1 MVSAKG
7 VAQGFRRINVGLIQ
21 RDDAKLVFVQ
31 TTESKPILQKRHPRS
46 KMNGMV
52 KEKNVRLGL
61 HGSEKAQRPD
71 GALTEQKVE
80 GISFIAGRWPLEPAK
95 PTLIFLHG
103 AALSGGIWEGQLVA
117 LTDIANTL
125 ALDLPGHGK
134 SAGPGKETIE
144 DYSRSVVGFLD
155 RLEVPRPI
163 PCGLSMGGAIVQQ
176 LLLSHPGRF
185 FAGILVNTG
194 AKLKVASL
202 VFEAIQKDFARFPW
216 MICKTGLSQKSG
228 PEVGDRVRACVQCA
242 PEVALGDFLA
252 CDRFDVRQELP
263 TIEAP
268 VLVLSASEDVL
279 TPFKYASFLAERLK
293 HAKLTCI
300 EGAGHLSPAEK
311 PEALNAAIR
320 EFMGAS

>member
-1 MVSAKG
+1 MV
-7 VAQGFRRINVGLIQ
+7 Q
-21 RDDAKLVFVQ
+21 
-31 TTESKPILQKRHPRS
+31 
-46 KMNGMV
+46 
-52 KEKNVRLGL
+52 EKNVALGL
-61 HGSEKAQRPD
+61 SGPKKAQGPE
-71 GALTEQKVE
+71 GALREQKVD
-80 GISFIAGRWPLEPAK
+80 GISFLAGRWPLEPAK

-103 AALSGGIWEGQLVA
+103 AALSGGIWEGQLLA
-117 LTDIANTL
+117 LRNIANTL

-134 SAGPGKETIE
+134 SAGPGREAIE
-144 DYSRSVVGFLD
+144 DYSRSVMEFLD
-155 RLEVPRPI
+155 RLQVSRPI
-163 PCGLSMGGAIVQQ
+163 PCGLSMGGAVVLQ

-228 PEVGDRVRACVQCA
+228 SKVCEKVRACVQCA

-252 CDRFDVRQELP
+252 CDRFDVRQNLQ

-279 TPFKYASFLAERLK
+279 TPFKYASFLVERLK

-300 EGAGHLSPAEK
+300 EDAGHLSPVEK

-320 EFMGAS
+320 EFVRTASLESRVS

>member
-1 MVSAKG
+1 M
-7 VAQGFRRINVGLIQ
+7 
-21 RDDAKLVFVQ
+21 
-31 TTESKPILQKRHPRS
+31 
-46 KMNGMV
+46 
-52 KEKNVRLGL
+52 
-61 HGSEKAQRPD
+61 
-71 GALTEQKVE
+71 EQKMSE
-80 GISFIAGRWPLEPAK
+80 GIHFFAGDFPLSPDK
-95 PTLIFLHG
+95 PTLVFIHG
-103 AALSGGIWEGQLVA
+103 AALSGGVWEGQLVA

-155 RLEVPRPI
+155 RLQVPRPV
-163 PCGLSMGGAIVQQ
+163 PCGLSMGGAIVQR

-216 MICKTGLSQKSG
+216 MICKTGLSQKTG
-228 PEVGDRVRACVQCA
+228 PEVGDRVRACVQCT

-252 CDRFDVRQELP
+252 CDRFDVRRELP

-279 TPFKYASFLAERLK
+279 TPFKYASFLVERLK
-293 HAKLTCI
+293 HAKLTLV

-311 PEALNAAIR
+311 PEVLNAAIR
-320 EFMGAS
+320 EFMHAACLE

>member
-1 MVSAKG
+1 MNVALGLSGPKK
-7 VAQGFRRINVGLIQ
+7 AQGP
-21 RDDAKLVFVQ
+21 
-31 TTESKPILQKRHPRS
+31 E
-46 KMNGMV
+46 
-52 KEKNVRLGL
+52 
-61 HGSEKAQRPD
+61 
-71 GALTEQKVE
+71 GALREQKVD
-80 GISFIAGRWPLEPAK
+80 GISFLAGRWPLEPAK

-103 AALSGGIWEGQLVA
+103 AALSGGIWEGQLLA
-117 LTDIANTL
+117 LRNIANTL

-134 SAGPGKETIE
+134 SAGPGREAIE
-144 DYSRSVVGFLD
+144 DYSRSVMEFLD
-155 RLEVPRPI
+155 RLQVSRPI
-163 PCGLSMGGAIVQQ
+163 PCGLSMGGAVVLQ

-216 MICKTGLSQKSG
+216 MICKTGLSQKTG
-228 PEVGDRVRACVQCA
+228 PEVGDRVRACVQCT

-293 HAKLTCI
+293 HAKLTRI

-311 PEALNAAIR
+311 PEVLNAAIR
-320 EFMGAS
+320 EFIYTACLESRVS